1 MTFFFVRPNWF
12 SELFCSTKKEVKKE
26 VFGHFLE
33 SFDKK
38 NCDVF
43 FWPVL
48 PLKVSIYVSIGTQ
61 GAFRKILGSVGQK
74 WIPKKY
80 QRWDPLGRQGVESLK
95 GRASPP
101 PLNPPLY

>member
-1 MTFFFVRPNWF
+1 MNKVGQ
-12 SELFCSTKKEVKKE
+12 KKQVKKAG
-26 VFGHFLE
+26 FGHFLE
-33 SFDKK
+33 YFDKK
-38 NCDVF
+38 IAF
-43 FWPVL
+43 FL
-48 PLKVSIYVSIGTQ
+48 ARAPLKVSIYVSIGTQ

-101 PLNPPLY
+101 